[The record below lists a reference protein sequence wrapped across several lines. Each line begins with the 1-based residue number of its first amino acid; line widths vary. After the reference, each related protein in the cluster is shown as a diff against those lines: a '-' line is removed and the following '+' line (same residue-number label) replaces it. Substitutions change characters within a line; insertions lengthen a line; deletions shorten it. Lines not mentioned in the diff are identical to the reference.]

1 MSLSEA
7 RTLCGPRL
15 LLERGNAYF
24 GQQCWI
30 ASQEA
35 ERGAA
40 IVTVAF
46 AKQKSTVKTGHTPM
60 IRIGYAPGAY
70 DLFHIGHL
78 NLLRR
83 AKEHCEY
90 LIASVVADEV
100 LIRHK
105 GVTPVIPLAE
115 RVEIVRN
122 VRFVDAA
129 IPALTNDKVEVWND
143 LRFNVLFKG
152 NDWQGTEKGNKLK
165 RDFAAVGVEI
175 VYFPYTLS
183 TSSSALRRAL
193 QNIDALAGHSS
204 NGAVLERAA

>member
-1 MSLSEA
+1 VRASSA
-7 RTLCGPRL
+7 
-15 LLERGNAYF
+15 LERENAYR
-24 GQQCWI
+24 GRRCWI

-35 ERGAA
+35 ERAA
-40 IVTVAF
+40 AVVTLAF
-46 AKQKSTVKTGHTPM
+46 APLKSTVKTGRTPM

-90 LIASVVADEV
+90 LIAGVAADEV

-115 RVEIVRN
+115 RIEIIRN

-129 IPALTNDKVEVWND
+129 IPALTNDKVEIWKD

-152 NDWQGTEKGNKLK
+152 NDWQGTEKGNKLE
-165 RDFAAVGVEI
+165 RDFAALGVEV

-183 TSSSALRRAL
+183 TSSSALRRTL
-193 QNIDALAGHSS
+193 QNVDALAGHASH
-204 NGAVLERAA
+204 GAVLERAA